1 MFFNTPHEL
10 LKPIHSLLKNPFT
23 FAAGISIGEKL
34 RPHLEARDDFAEL
47 LKLAGLYDKARLA
60 LLPYLM
66 PLRHK
71 LENDLALVIP
81 VDAHLGPV
89 CSNRFAGPTPQIH
102 DMDGSAYLSYVSV
115 QCQLERLYDHFDLK
129 RSGSKNPLQS
139 QECVH
144 AVQVLMLSEVLA
156 LAMAGIAKVEQHSG
170 GFLCTASG
178 SQAQHTLRNT
188 WFARAAELSSHMGT
202 MAFANRLAAS
212 DDVTPAALQM
222 LTERILEQ
230 DLSLPWR
237 KLSDAGRALKSVE
250 QIHVA
255 ARLAALL
262 MLLGIQNKTLK
273 MSAAELSQY
282 GLDFSAVATL
292 LQRQSDALVTDQFL
306 LRRDDTL
313 TMRIEGAEK
322 GIRQLFHVLEVE
334 YGDRDALRIHV
345 GGYFYEKTHIRQ
357 RIEQGADFLPR
368 FRILDGFDRYKVV
381 GGVQSQCD
389 VEFII
394 HDTEQN
400 HYYFIQVKHALLGEK
415 AFLEAVI
422 EAIQKDIGKG
432 LLQLREAKRLLNV
445 GALNATMKA
454 RGVTDAVPAN
464 CSFVLLHNIA
474 QLDFQYA
481 EDGISLYDWATF
493 RNLLK
498 DAECSYGHSD
508 HEPAWIR
515 LPTPLVVSHP
525 TAVIQ
530 RLLSEH
536 PAYQQL
542 YSDPWAQERVSIS
555 YTLLGKSV
563 QVRGLGI

>member
-1 MFFNTPHEL
+1 MFFSTPHEL
-10 LKPIHSLLKNPFT
+10 LKPIHSLLKKPFA
-23 FAAGISIGEKL
+23 FEAGISIGEKL

-47 LKLAGLYDKARLA
+47 LELARLYDKAKLA

-81 VDAHLGPV
+81 VDAHLSMV
-89 CSNRFAGPTPQIH
+89 CINRFAGPAPQVH
-102 DMDGSAYLSYVSV
+102 GMDGSAYLSYVSV

-129 RSGSKNPLQS
+129 RSGSQNPLQA

-144 AVQVLMLSEVLA
+144 AIQILMLSELLA
-156 LAMAGIAKVEQHSG
+156 LAMAGIAKVEQQPG
-170 GFLCTASG
+170 GFLCTANG

-202 MAFANRLAAS
+202 MAFANHLAAS

-250 QIHVA
+250 QIRLA
-255 ARLAALL
+255 ARLVALL

-273 MSAAELSQY
+273 MSAAELNRY
-282 GLDFSAVATL
+282 GLGFSAVATL
-292 LQRQSDALVTDQFL
+292 LQRQNDALVTDQFL
-306 LRRDDTL
+306 LRRNDSL
-313 TMRIEGAEK
+313 TMRIEGATK
-322 GIRQLFHVLEVE
+322 GIRQLFHVLEAE

-345 GGYFYEKTHIRQ
+345 GGHFYEQTHIRQ
-357 RIEQGADFLPR
+357 RIEQGTDFLPR

-381 GGVQSQCD
+381 GGAQSQCD

-400 HYYFIQVKHALLGEK
+400 HYYFIQAKHALLGEK
-415 AFLEAVI
+415 AFLEAVV

-432 LLQLREAKRLLNV
+432 LLQLREAKRLLND
-445 GALNATMKA
+445 GALDATLKA

-474 QLDFQYA
+474 QLDFQYT

-542 YSDPWAQERVSIS
+542 YRDPWAQERVSVS
-555 YTLLGKSV
+555 YTVSGKSV
-563 QVRGLGI
+563 KVHGLGI

>member
-1 MFFNTPHEL
+1 MFFSTPHEL
-10 LKPIHSLLKNPFT
+10 LKPIHSLLKQPFA
-23 FAAGISIGEKL
+23 FEAGISIGEKL
-34 RPHLEARDDFAEL
+34 RPHLEAREDFAEL
-47 LKLAGLYDKARLA
+47 QELARLYDKARLA

-71 LENDLALVIP
+71 LENELALVIP
-81 VDAHLGPV
+81 VDAHLGTV
-89 CSNRFAGPTPQIH
+89 CSNRFAGLAPQVH
-102 DMDGSAYLSYVSV
+102 GMDGNAYLSYVSV

-144 AVQVLMLSEVLA
+144 AIQVLMLSELLA
-156 LAMAGIAKVEQHSG
+156 LAMAGIAKVEQRPG
-170 GFLCTASG
+170 GFLCTPSG

-188 WFARAAELSSHMGT
+188 WFARAAELSSHIGT
-202 MAFANRLAAS
+202 MAFANRLAAG
-212 DDVTPAALQM
+212 DDVNPAALQM
-222 LTERILEQ
+222 LTERVLEQ

-237 KLSDAGRALKSVE
+237 KLSDAGRALKTVE

-273 MSAAELSQY
+273 MSAAELNRY
-282 GLDFSAVATL
+282 GLGFSAVATL
-292 LQRQSDALVTDQFL
+292 LQRQNDALVTDQFL
-306 LRRDDTL
+306 LRRDDSL
-313 TMRIEGAEK
+313 TMRIEGAAK
-322 GIRQLFHVLEVE
+322 GIRQLFHVLAAEH
-334 YGDRDALRIHV
+334 GDRDALRIQV
-345 GGYFYEKTHIRQ
+345 GGHFYEQTHIRQ

-400 HYYFIQVKHALLGEK
+400 HYYFIQAKHALLGEK
-415 AFLEAVI
+415 AFLEAVV

-432 LLQLREAKRLLNV
+432 LLQLREAKRLLND
-445 GALNATMKA
+445 GALDATLKA

-508 HEPAWIR
+508 HEPTWIR
-515 LPTPLVVSHP
+515 LPTPLVVSDP

-542 YSDPWAQERVSIS
+542 YRDPWAQERASVS
-555 YTLLGKSV
+555 YTVSGKSV

>member
-1 MFFNTPHEL
+1 MFFSTPHEL
-10 LKPIHSLLKNPFT
+10 LKPIHSLLKKPFA
-23 FAAGISIGEKL
+23 FEAKNSIGEKL
-34 RPHLEARDDFAEL
+34 RRYLEARDDFAEL
-47 LKLAGLYDKARLA
+47 LELASLYDKTRLA

-66 PLRHK
+66 PLRYK
-71 LENDLALVIP
+71 LENELALVIP
-81 VDAHLGPV
+81 VDANLSQV
-89 CSNRFAGPTPQIH
+89 CSNRFAGPTPQVH
-102 DMDGSAYLSYVSV
+102 GMDGSAYLSYVSV

-139 QECVH
+139 QECVQ
-144 AVQVLMLSEVLA
+144 AIQVLMLSELLA
-156 LAMAGIAKVEQHSG
+156 LAMAGIAKVEQHPG
-170 GFLCTASG
+170 GFLCTANG
-178 SQAQHTLRNT
+178 AQAQHTLRNT

-202 MAFANRLAAS
+202 MAFANRLADS
-212 DDVTPAALQM
+212 DNVTPAALQI

-237 KLSDAGRALKSVE
+237 KLSDAGRTLKSVE

-262 MLLGIQNKTLK
+262 MLLGIQNKTLN
-273 MSAAELSQY
+273 MSAAELNQY
-282 GLDFSAVATL
+282 GLDYSAVATL
-292 LQRQSDALVTDQFL
+292 LQRQTDALVTDQFL
-306 LRRDDTL
+306 LRRDNCL
-313 TMRIEGAEK
+313 TMRIEGAAK
-322 GIRQLFHVLEVE
+322 GIRQLFHVLEAE

-345 GGYFYEKTHIRQ
+345 GGLFYEQTHIRQ

-368 FRILDGFDRYKVV
+368 FRILDGFDRYKVM

-394 HDTEQN
+394 HDTEQK
-400 HYYFIQVKHALLGEK
+400 HYYFIQAKHALLGEK
-415 AFLEAVI
+415 AFLEAVV

-432 LLQLREAKRLLNV
+432 LLQLREAKRLLND
-445 GALNATMKA
+445 GALAATLKA
-454 RGVTDAVPAN
+454 RGATDVSPSN

-508 HEPAWIR
+508 HEPTWIR

-525 TAVIQ
+525 TSVIQ

-542 YSDPWAQERVSIS
+542 YRDPWAQERVTVS
-555 YTLLGKSV
+555 YSVSGNSV